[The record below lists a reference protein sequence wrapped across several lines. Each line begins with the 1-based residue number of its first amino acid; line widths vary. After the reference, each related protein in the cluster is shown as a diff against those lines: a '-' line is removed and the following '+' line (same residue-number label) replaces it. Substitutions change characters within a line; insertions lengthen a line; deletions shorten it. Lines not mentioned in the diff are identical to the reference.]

1 LQVLGYLHVYRQGEQ
16 DGWWTSAV
24 SRPAMVETLAAVLAE
39 EPELFGSRRLLNE
52 FRTFVRHAD
61 GKSAAIGGA
70 HDDCVMAM
78 AIALAARQQLAGKIS
93 SAGALDLASLP
104 RRG

>member
-1 LQVLGYLHVYRQGEQ
+1 
-16 DGWWTSAV
+16 
-24 SRPAMVETLAAVLAE
+24 MVEILAAVLAE
-39 EPELFGSRRLLNE
+39 EPELFRSRRLLNE

-78 AIALAARQQLAGKIS
+78 AIALGARREPAGKNS